1 MKKIVLLAS
10 LTLIFASCGRSND
23 NTNEIIVDPPKEVLT
38 LPTKVSGSYG
48 VRTIK
53 YDGNKLLEISSS
65 ISNMTLEYTGA
76 LITKVTTYKANGEKG
91 RTVELT
97 YSNGNLTNVS
107 SNGRD
112 YSGTFSYSYPSTNVI
127 NCTEIKKFTFSG
139 LPSYS
144 KREITYTLNNGNIVS
159 EEVVFYSNDKP
170 DGKASIVY
178 TYDDKNN
185 AFKNILGVD
194 KIKAF
199 LLSEELPESITGN
212 SNNILTMDIT
222 NISLAGVLTKYKFI
236 NNVSYSANNYPI
248 QVISKQYG
256 ENNQQQGNTITDF
269 FEYNK

>member
-10 LTLIFASCGRSND
+10 LTLLFASCGRSND
-23 NTNEIIVDPPKEVLT
+23 NTNEIIIDPVVEVPT

-48 VRTIK
+48 VRTVK
-53 YDGNKLLEISSS
+53 YDGNKLLEMSSS
-65 ISNMTLEYTGA
+65 ISKMTLEYTGG
-76 LITKVTTYKANGEKG
+76 LITKVTTYKANGEKV
-91 RTVELT
+91 RTVELA

-107 SNGRD
+107 SEGGD
-112 YSGTFSYSYPSTNVI
+112 YNGTFSYSYPSANVI

-159 EEVVFYSNDKP
+159 EGVVFYSNDKSN
-170 DGKASIVY
+170 GKASIVY

-185 AFKNILGVD
+185 TFKNILGID

-199 LLSEELPESITGN
+199 LLSEELPESITGS
-212 SNNILTMDIT
+212 SNNILTMDVT
-222 NISLAGVLTKYKFI
+222 NISLAGVLTKYKYI
-236 NNVSYSANNYPI
+236 NDISYSANNYPI
-248 QVISKQYG
+248 QVISKKYDA
-256 ENNQQQGNTITDF
+256 NNQQQGNTITDF

>member
-10 LTLIFASCGRSND
+10 LTLIFTNCGRSND
-23 NTNEIIVDPPKEVLT
+23 NTNEIIVDPVAEVPA

-48 VRTIK
+48 VRTVK
-53 YDGNKLLEISSS
+53 YDGNKLLEISSLTS
-65 ISNMTLEYTGA
+65 KMVLEYTGG
-76 LITKVTTYKANGEKG
+76 LITRVTNYKASGEKE

-112 YSGTFSYSYPSTNVI
+112 YSGTFSYSYPSANVI

-139 LPSYS
+139 LISYS

-159 EEVVFYSNDKP
+159 EGVVFYSNDKP

-185 AFKNILGVD
+185 TFKNILGVD

-199 LLSEELPESITGN
+199 LSSEELVESITGN

-236 NNVSYSANNYPI
+236 NNISYSANNYPI
-248 QVISKQYG
+248 QIISKQYDA
-256 ENNQQQGNTITDF
+256 NNQQQGNTITDF

>member
-10 LTLIFASCGRSND
+10 LTLIYTSCGRSSD
-23 NTNEIIVDPPKEVLT
+23 NTNEIVVDPPKEVPT

-65 ISNMTLEYTGA
+65 ISNMTIEYTGE
-76 LITKVTTYKANGEKG
+76 LITKVISYKANGEKE

-107 SNGRD
+107 SSGRD
-112 YSGTFSYSYPSTNVI
+112 YSGTFSYSYPSANVI

-144 KREITYTLNNGNIVS
+144 KREITYTLNNSNIVS
-159 EEVVFYSNDKP
+159 EGVVFYSNDKP

-185 AFKNILGVD
+185 TFKNILGVD

-199 LLSEELPESITGN
+199 LSSEELPESITGT
-212 SNNILTMDIT
+212 SNNILTMDVT
-222 NISLAGVLTKYKFI
+222 NTSLAGVLTKYKFI
-236 NNVSYSANNYPI
+236 NNISYSANNYPVQI
-248 QVISKQYG
+248 ISKKYDTNQ
-256 ENNQQQGNTITDF
+256 QQQGNTITDF